1 MSRDPLSPY
10 YVTPEERDADD
21 WRSERDAEDIR
32 QSAASYPEKDPV
44 TGTAP
49 PIVGE
54 VLAAVAFLA
63 GIGMIPFFFAALN
76 DALQ

>member
-21 WRSERDAEDIR
+21 WRSEQAAEEARQGRDAD
-32 QSAASYPEKDPV
+32 KDAQA
-44 TGTAP
+44 GIP

-63 GIGMIPFFFAALN
+63 GLGLIPFFFAALN
-76 DALQ
+76 DAIR